1 MSPTQESADDDR
13 TPSRATLSRRRLV
26 GAGAAAAVTALAG
39 CSGTVLQIETD
50 ETTVERR
57 FDARKLSR
65 LSVTD
70 ASDDVNVEGWD
81 EDAVRVRANKRA
93 HGETK
98 LSELELRSSVDGETL
113 HLGTTKPN
121 VVGIGGGSVDLEI
134 DVPKAVQVDEIE
146 TNDGDVSLRD
156 VSGDVAVESD
166 DGDVAVTGVIGDLS
180 VRTDDGDVAVDR
192 IGGVVTAHSDDGDVA
207 VRDPET
213 IRDLSVDDGNVV
225 AAVPAVDGTASI
237 RADDGDVTVRLG
249 DSVDATVRVT
259 VGDGEITV
267 AGGLGTVQTTTEDRV
282 EATLGDGTNDLTVH
296 ADDGDV
302 TVTDA

>member
-1 MSPTQESADDDR
+1 MTPKQEPADDDR
-13 TPSRATLSRRRLV
+13 APSRPTLSRRRLV

-57 FDARKLSR
+57 FDAKKLSR

-81 EDAVRVRANKRA
+81 EDAVRVRAHKRA

-98 LSELELRSSVDGETL
+98 LTELELRSSVDGETL
-113 HLGTTKPN
+113 HLGTAKPN
-121 VVGIGGGSVDLEI
+121 VVGIGGGSVDLEV
-134 DVPKAVQVDEIE
+134 DVPKPMQVDEIE
-146 TNDGDVSLRD
+146 SGDGDVSIRD

-166 DGDVAVTGVIGDLS
+166 DGDVAATGVSGDLS
-180 VRTDDGDVAVDR
+180 VETDDGDVAIDR
-192 IGGVVTAHSDDGDVA
+192 TSGVVTAHSDDGDVTISDPGA
-207 VRDPET
+207 V
-213 IRDLSVDDGNVV
+213 RDLSVDDGNVV
-225 AAVPAVDGTASI
+225 AVVPAVDGRASI
-237 RADDGDVTVRLG
+237 RADDGDVTVKLG
-249 DSVDATVRVT
+249 DSVDATVRAT
-259 VGDGEITV
+259 VDDGEITV

-282 EATLGDGTNDLTVH
+282 DATLGDGTNDLAIH